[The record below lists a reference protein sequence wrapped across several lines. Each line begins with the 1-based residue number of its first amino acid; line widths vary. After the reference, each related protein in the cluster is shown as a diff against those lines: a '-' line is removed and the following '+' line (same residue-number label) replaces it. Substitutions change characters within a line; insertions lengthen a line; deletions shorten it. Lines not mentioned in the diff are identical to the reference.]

1 MKRAVGL
8 DALDREVAVL
18 DDEVALFIED
28 NFCER
33 AARLVL
39 DAVGAERERAG
50 VHVNGAAVFSIR
62 KELVAGRL
70 AVLVGLA
77 DQHELKAVL
86 DVDVIRIG
94 YAGKARIHVDV
105 VRIGLAH
112 VERLVAGVVDEIV
125 TRKDEALGLVG
136 HAVLFELMDRI
147 EREVVHC
154 VAEEFDVD
162 LAVAEGFGQGAAHF
176 SDQVGAEGFVRKGE
190 GAPFELDARRDA
202 RLDVAHVGRRLDHLT
217 VHGTPAFF
225 PVGGRDFHAFDHEVM
240 EDLIKRRLQR
250 TRAAHRDRALGL
262 AVERNLVGPERAAR
276 HRDGSARR
284 ERLVAK
290 IEHTARE
297 GEVVV
302 AQSTL
307 VGVGKSQEVVGPVA
321 GGDRDVRV
329 LDRTF
334 GVKRGVAQRDVGARD
349 DEVARRERSALSKGE
364 RPALL
369 GVGICVEAAAR
380 DVHMALVDRGV
391 ANRGLAARQIEGTRD
406 LGLPGREF
414 SLRAEGSLE
423 IERIERGLAAIDAER
438 ARYGGVA
445 RRERA
450 RRRER
455 TLHVENVRRHVLR
468 VVVRPFERRVGKGD
482 RAVVGKPRGR
492 GLTERGRAVVREVRQ
507 RSLGGFSRDRAGI
520 RAR

>member
-1 MKRAVGL
+1 M
-8 DALDREVAVL
+8 D
-18 DDEVALFIED
+18 
-28 NFCER
+28 
-33 AARLVL
+33 
-39 DAVGAERERAG
+39 
-50 VHVNGAAVFSIR
+50 GAAVFSVGE
-62 KELVAGRL
+62 ELIGRRVA
-70 AVLVGLA
+70 VFVDLA
-77 DQHELKAVL
+77 DQHELKTVL
-86 DVDVIRIG
+86 DVDAIGIRH
-94 YAGKARIHVDV
+94 AGKARIHVDV

-112 VERLVAGVVDEIV
+112 VERLVAGVVDKII
-125 TRKDEALGLVG
+125 TRKDEALGLVA

-147 EREVVHC
+147 EREVVNR
-154 VAEEFDVD
+154 VAKEFDID
-162 LAVAEGFGQGAAHF
+162 LAVAVSISQGAAHF
-176 SDQVGAEGFVRKGE
+176 SDQVGAEGFIRKGE
-190 GAPFELDARRDA
+190 RAAFELDARRDA
-202 RLDVAHVGRRLDHLT
+202 RLDVAHIGCGFDHLA
-217 VHGTPAFF
+217 VHAAPAFF
-225 PVGGRDFHAFDHEVM
+225 PVGRADFHAFNHKVM
-240 EDLIKRRLQR
+240 EDLVKRGLQR
-250 TRAAHRDRALGL
+250 PLAAHRDDAFGL
-262 AVERNLVGPERAAR
+262 AVERNLVDHERAAR
-276 HRDGSARR
+276 HRDGTARR
-284 ERLVAK
+284 ERLIAQ
-290 IEHTARE
+290 IEHAARE